1 MRLRGLLVS
10 MVLLSALVLG
20 QGSAQATA
28 TSPPWGF
35 QDFIWQSQVWNS
47 SSPLT
52 TDSLVQASAADG
64 ATVARLAVGWAWVE
78 PQNGVY
84 DWKSVDPQYRA
95 MAANG
100 IRPIVMV
107 YSAPTWAH
115 AAGVSCSD
123 CAIPPDS
130 THYADWRDFLQVLIR
145 HFRSLDADYPGFQG
159 PYGLE
164 IWNEPN
170 EKRFFYPTPDAGAYV
185 QLLSRARKA
194 ASTTGFTKPIVSGG
208 LEAVAS
214 TVPGERIATDTYLT
228 QMYNH
233 KFQSYVNGIGIHPG
247 PKGSTQLVA
256 DMNTAPHTGIDVL
269 DTIRKQHRDT
279 HPFWV
284 TKAGVSSVP
293 CSVPDCSGSQ
303 DPTAGVDGE
312 TAQGNT
318 LVDLYRSVATRPVQA
333 FLIFH
338 FEEYGQPGT
347 DWAGY
352 GIVDTSNGSIVP
364 KQSFCILGEQI
375 GNGNPGYG
383 C

>member
-1 MRLRGLLVS
+1 MRSRALHLAL
-10 MVLLSALVLG
+10 VLLSVFVLS
-20 QGSAQATA
+20 QGSAQASA
-28 TSPPWGF
+28 TNPPWGF
-35 QDFIWQSQVWNS
+35 QDFIWDTHTWHPGSQ
-47 SSPLT
+47 LT

-64 ATVARLAVGWAWVE
+64 ATIARLVVGWSWVE
-78 PQNGVY
+78 PQNDVY
-84 DWKSVDPQYRA
+84 HWASVDAQYRA

-100 IRPIVMV
+100 IRPVVMV
-107 YSAPTWAH
+107 YAAPTWAR

-130 THYADWRDFLQVLIR
+130 THYADWRSFLEALIQ
-145 HFRSLDADYPGFQG
+145 HIRSLDADYPGYQG
-159 PYGLE
+159 PYGIE

-170 EKRFFYPTPDAGAYV
+170 EQRFFYPSPDAGAYV

-194 ASTTGFTKPIVSGG
+194 ASATGFTKPIISGG
-208 LEAVAS
+208 LEAVTS
-214 TVPGERIATDTYLT
+214 TVQGQRIATDAYLT
-228 QMYNH
+228 QMYRH
-233 KFQSYVNGIGIHPG
+233 KFQSYVDGIGIHPG

-256 DMNTAPHTGIDVL
+256 DMNTAPHTGIDPL
-269 DTIRKQHRDT
+269 NTIRTQHKDP

-293 CSVPDCSGSQ
+293 CAVTDCSGPQ
-303 DPTAGVDGE
+303 DPTAGVSGD

-318 LVDLYRSVATRPVQA
+318 LVDLYRSVATRPVRA
-333 FLIFH
+333 FLVFH
-338 FEEYGQPGT
+338 FEEYAPPGD

-352 GIVDTSNGSIVP
+352 GIVDTSSGSIVP
-364 KQSFCILGEQI
+364 KQSFCILGQQI